1 MYVLVDG
8 FSRPILFGGRSLIW
22 YRLVSQELDKALPE
36 PLPRQFPKD
45 DDQSLVRRNRRM
57 LGKLLVGTLEVTKS
71 SDV

>member
-1 MYVLVDG
+1 MCLWMGSPVL
-8 FSRPILFGGRSLIW
+8 SYLGGD
-22 YRLVSQELDKALPE
+22 RLYGIVWSQELDKALPE